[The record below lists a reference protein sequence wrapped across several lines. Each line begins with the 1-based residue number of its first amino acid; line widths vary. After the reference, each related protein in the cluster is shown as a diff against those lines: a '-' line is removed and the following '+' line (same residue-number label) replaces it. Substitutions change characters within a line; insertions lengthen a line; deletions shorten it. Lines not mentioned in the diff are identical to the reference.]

1 MRTLCRFH
9 EFGCSTVGS
18 GWLTQKPIVV
28 SWIGFQDAARHGHPE
43 WRKWIVFNKD
53 GVVYC
58 ADTRG
63 KSAVPPREGRWDL
76 ADWAAEHNLGVPG
89 KHPPPNGKLR
99 IRRPEGAVSEGIPE
113 VVEVPEE
120 ALALLVSMG
129 FPQAK
134 CEAALR
140 AADLDV
146 ERATEWLLANIDD
159 DA

>member
-1 MRTLCRFH
+1 M
-9 EFGCSTVGS
+9 
-18 GWLTQKPIVV
+18 
-28 SWIGFQDAARHGHPE
+28 
-43 WRKWIVFNKD
+43 FNKD

-63 KSAVPPREGRWDL
+63 KSSVPPREGRWDM
-76 ADWAAEHNLGVPG
+76 ADWAAEHRLGVPG

-99 IRRPEGAVSEGIPE
+99 TRRPEAAASEEGVPE

-120 ALALLVSMG
+120 ALALLLSMG
-129 FPQAK
+129 FPRAR

-140 AADLDV
+140 AADFDV

-159 DA
+159 A